1 MTKSTIRKTVA
12 AAAFALV
19 AVVVPSASAS
29 GLLGALTTPVATL
42 GGTAVPCQAR
52 VLSTPFAAFGDSHSY
67 FAVGGG
73 SFEGGAT
80 GWTLT
85 GGASVVAGGD
95 SFVAGSAGSSLVLPA
110 GSTATTPVTCIDLA
124 APTLR
129 AFASGQGRVNVSAVV
144 GAAAFPI
151 GSISPSGSWAPTAA
165 FINLSNLLSILSTS
179 GTVTT
184 QFRFS
189 AASGAVKV
197 DDVFVDPYRRT

>member
-1 MTKSTIRKTVA
+1 MTKPFARKLVA
-12 AAAFALV
+12 AAAFAMV
-19 AVVVPSASAS
+19 AVVVPTASAS

-42 GGTAVPCQAR
+42 GGTAVPCQGR
-52 VLSTPFAAFGDSHSY
+52 VLSAPFAAFGDSSSY
-67 FAVGGG
+67 FAVVGG

-80 GWTLT
+80 GWTLA
-85 GGASVVAGGD
+85 GGASVVPGGD
-95 SFVAGSAGSSLVLPA
+95 SFVAGSAGSSLSLPA

-129 AFASGQGRVNVSAVV
+129 AFASGQGRVNVSALV

-151 GSISPSGSWAPTAA
+151 GTISASGGWAPTAA
-165 FINLSNLLSILSTS
+165 FVNLSNLLSILSTS

-184 QFRFS
+184 QFRFT
-189 AASGAVKV
+189 AASGTVKV